1 MITRIVKLDFK
12 TEHIQ
17 EFKSLFEESK
27 EKIISQKGCE
37 KVEIL
42 QDVNTKN
49 IFFTYS
55 LWASEEDK
63 TTTVPLLY
71 LQEYCLKPKYF
82 LMKSQWLGVQKNKAK
97 RNDKYS

>member
-37 KVEIL
+37 KLEML

-55 LWASEEDK
+55 LWASEEDLNNYRTSPLFAGIWSK
-63 TTTVPLLY
+63 TKVLFN
-71 LQEYCLKPKYF
+71 EKPMAWSTK
-82 LMKSQWLGVQKNKAK
+82 KQSEAQ
-97 RNDKYS
+97 

>member
-1 MITRIVKLDFK
+1 MITRIVKLNFK

-37 KVEIL
+37 KVEML

-55 LWASEEDK
+55 L
-63 TTTVPLLY
+63 
-71 LQEYCLKPKYF
+71 
-82 LMKSQWLGVQKNKAK
+82 
-97 RNDKYS
+97 

>member
-37 KVEIL
+37 KVEML

-55 LWASEEDK
+55 LWASEEDLNNYRTSALFAGIWSK
-63 TTTVPLLY
+63 TKVLFN
-71 LQEYCLKPKYF
+71 EKPMAWSTKK
-82 LMKSQWLGVQKNKAK
+82 KSEAQ
-97 RNDKYS
+97 